1 DLPKLLTLRTSEGV
15 IEIKNYNSKAEIF
28 TNRFFLRVNILIE
41 YLPDRIK
48 LINSINLIINSELVI
63 KGDV

>member
-1 DLPKLLTLRTSEGV
+1 MLPKLLTLRTSEGV